1 LVVAKNTSHDG
12 GEAEVSPCR
21 PGHGSGDG
29 LPITASTTQV
39 GADPISKI
47 TGVGQEPPAATPHA
61 SNAASPPKVIA
72 SFPLAKVPKQEQQ
85 AVEEEMPDVE
95 MEIVE
100 AEEPKDEHPNYE
112 VPDVEMGIV
121 EPEEMQTLNDDAP
134 VADEKASPLQVKAQE
149 AGKVSPLPLACSDG
163 LAQADARAAT
173 AMQADAAGATV
184 RRSSP
189 AATRDAPDLVQVG
202 APKSAG
208 VSTATRD
215 ASDAARLAPASA
227 RDDASKVSPVP
238 PRRGNGLAPSG
249 SGASTDD
256 AMQTVAA
263 CKGASAVERRD
274 SPAATR
280 RGVNG
285 TDLVPATGREA
296 AGPPQA
302 RAPPRASN
310 KHVLQKQQMYKQGYH
325 EDPISSAQKHNHSFS
340 RNHGGRPAGFRPVPE
355 AQAAAARWNKPGEW
369 RGSPGRGGF
378 AAAGGL
384 QGEGSRSKGN
394 TKCKQPKFCT
404 KCGCRGHLAG
414 NCRTAKHLVVLYQ
427 RAKEEDENQICYRCG
442 CTGSGRP
449 LPKGS
454 SGQTCGTGR
463 RIALIE

>member
-1 LVVAKNTSHDG
+1 
-12 GEAEVSPCR
+12 
-21 PGHGSGDG
+21 
-29 LPITASTTQV
+29 V

-355 AQAAAARWNKPGEW
+355 AQPGEW